1 MKSRFGLDQFGQ
13 RTALGVY
20 RFLTLAF
27 MAFLLAF
34 WVTLDEPDLLVD
46 LDWAVVAGE
55 ARDAIMP
62 EVRLG
67 ALRAEIIRLEALVE
81 ERRVLC

>member
-1 MKSRFGLDQFGQ
+1 
-13 RTALGVY
+13 
-20 RFLTLAF
+20 

-34 WVTLDEPDLLVD
+34 RVTLDKPGLLES

-55 ARDAIMP
+55 ARDSIMP

-67 ALRAEIIRLEALVE
+67 ALRAEVIRLEALMAVSE
-81 ERRVLC
+81 VSC

>member
-1 MKSRFGLDQFGQ
+1 
-13 RTALGVY
+13 
-20 RFLTLAF
+20 
-27 MAFLLAF
+27 
-34 WVTLDEPDLLVD
+34 
-46 LDWAVVAGE
+46 
-55 ARDAIMP
+55 MP

>member
-34 WVTLDEPDLLVD
+34 WVTLDKPSLLID
-46 LDWAVVAGE
+46 LDWALVAGE

-67 ALRAEIIRLEALVE
+67 AFRAEVRRLEALMIE
-81 ERRVLC
+81 SKLLC